1 MNGNLNL
8 KIFLSFSLGLHLLLF
23 SISSLLFP
31 DFKINRL
38 RTLNIEVSFLPLIS
52 EKKEVSKSI
61 SAPKKRLQPSPS
73 EAMRLQRTDETP
85 PPDVPV
91 QIATQDQR
99 VLTHKEEKEAPDD
112 KKEQESDPLFLK
124 PENKVIPIGAPSN
137 VTSENAYRES
147 ENKNEQGITLG
158 WGLNPH
164 PEIGFPEKTQ
174 AAMSPP
180 PLSYE
185 EALFDQP
192 RYDENPKPIYPPE
205 ARKKRYEGE
214 VILRVEVL
222 QNGRVGQV
230 DVKKSSGYDLLDRS
244 ALKAVK
250 QWKFVPAKKGEKAIP
265 LWVNIPVK
273 FQLQ

>member
-31 DFKINRL
+31 EFKTNGL

-61 SAPKKRLQPSPS
+61 STPKKRLPPSPS
-73 EAMRLQRTDETP
+73 EVIPLRRKEETP
-85 PPDVPV
+85 LPNV
-91 QIATQDQR
+91 QAQIVTQEQR
-99 VLTHKEEKEAPDD
+99 VLIRKEEKEIPEY
-112 KKEQESDPLFLK
+112 KKEQESDSLFLAH
-124 PENKVIPIGAPSN
+124 ENRVIPTSTPSTL
-137 VTSENAYRES
+137 TSENKKKES
-147 ENKNEQGITLG
+147 ENNNEQGIIMG
-158 WGLNPH
+158 WDLASL
-164 PEIGFPEKTQ
+164 PES
-174 AAMSPP
+174 SPP
-180 PLSYE
+180 EEKQVALSLPPPSDK
-185 EALFDQP
+185 EALFAKP
-192 RYDENPKPIYPPE
+192 RYAENPKPIYPQE

-250 QWKFVPAKKGEKAIP
+250 KWKFVPAKKGEKAIP